1 MPYLTDPIQLVQGLA
16 LVIFVLGVIT
26 FATGVVT
33 LYRAAQQPFAN
44 AALGHAARTV
54 RKAPLDGIS
63 ESLAQA
69 NSLLNTISA
78 LTQTNR
84 GIGVILLFTGMALMA
99 AGTALLLWL
108 NGNIA

>member
-1 MPYLTDPIQLVQGLA
+1 MPYLIQPIQLVQSLA
-16 LVIFVLGVIT
+16 LVIFLLGVST
-26 FATGVVT
+26 FVAGVVT

-44 AALGHAARTV
+44 AAIGHAVRTV
-54 RKAPLDGIS
+54 RKAPFDGIS

-69 NSLLNTISA
+69 NSLLTTISG

-84 GIGVILLFTGMALMA
+84 GIGVILLFTGMALMTA
-99 AGTALLLWL
+99 SIALLLWL

>member
-1 MPYLTDPIQLVQGLA
+1 MPYLIDPIQLVQDIA

-44 AALGHAARTV
+44 AAISHAARTV
-54 RKAPLDGIS
+54 RKAPFDGIS

-69 NSLLNTISA
+69 NSLLDTISG

-84 GIGVILLFTGMALMA
+84 GIGVILLFTGIALMA
-99 AGTALLLWL
+99 ASIALLLWL